1 MYMILIDL
9 MLNWLKSRIVDIGSV
24 RSRGDM
30 LNYLEWFG
38 MKSLMNEIYNVREF
52 EKVVI

>member
-1 MYMILIDL
+1 MILIDL

-24 RSRGDM
+24 RGRGDM

-38 MKSLMNEIYNVREF
+38 MKILMNEIYNVREF

>member
-1 MYMILIDL
+1 MSYCVYDF
-9 MLNWLKSRIVDIGSV
+9 NWFDVKLVEEDIGSV

-38 MKSLMNEIYNVREF
+38 MKILMNEIYNVREF